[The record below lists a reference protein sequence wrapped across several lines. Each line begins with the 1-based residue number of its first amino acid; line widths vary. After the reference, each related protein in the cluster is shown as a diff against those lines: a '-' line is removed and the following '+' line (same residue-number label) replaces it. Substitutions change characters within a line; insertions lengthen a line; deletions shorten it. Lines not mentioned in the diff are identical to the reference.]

1 MHTEAA
7 LMPEVTPLAQALV
20 YPSKTRRSVTNNAYI
35 PDRALTWSLQSGA
48 RLSVILSLRD

>member
-20 YPSKTRRSVTNNAYI
+20 YPCKTRSVTNNAYI